1 MSNIVVGAGVEIR
14 REGKEVLAAS
24 NFTIPEAKITAIIGP
39 NGSGKSTVL
48 HAIAGLLGLYAGSLS
63 VLGNTP
69 AHSRAHVAYVLQH
82 MNVNHGIPM
91 TVKDV
96 VSMGRY
102 PLRGFVGKF
111 GPADRQAVS
120 SAMEL
125 LRIDDLAERQVFRL
139 SGGQRQRVFVAQA
152 LAQEHSVLLM
162 DEPLTGLDINSAQTI
177 DDIIHAEPARGCS
190 VVFTTHDLEEA
201 KAADHVL
208 LMSGHVVASGP
219 PEEVLTPANLAK
231 AYGLGLLHPENIAG
245 VGIIDD
251 GHNPHHTHEGET

>member
-1 MSNIVVGAGVEIR
+1 MSDIVVGAGVEIR

-48 HAIAGLLGLYAGSLS
+48 HAIAGLLGLHAGSLS

-139 SGGQRQRVFVAQA
+139 SGGQR
-152 LAQEHSVLLM
+152 
-162 DEPLTGLDINSAQTI
+162 
-177 DDIIHAEPARGCS
+177 
-190 VVFTTHDLEEA
+190 
-201 KAADHVL
+201 
-208 LMSGHVVASGP
+208 
-219 PEEVLTPANLAK
+219 
-231 AYGLGLLHPENIAG
+231 
-245 VGIIDD
+245 
-251 GHNPHHTHEGET
+251 